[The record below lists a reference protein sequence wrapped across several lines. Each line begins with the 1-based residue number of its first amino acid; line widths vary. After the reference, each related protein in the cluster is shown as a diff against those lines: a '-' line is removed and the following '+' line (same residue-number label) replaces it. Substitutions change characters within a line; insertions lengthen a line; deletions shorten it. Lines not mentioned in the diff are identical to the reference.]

1 MPTPAPT
8 VPQSSPK
15 NIVKKVSTTHFREVL
30 ERGPLTFTMPLRFP
44 YRSDEMLNSICEL
57 SIGSVRS
64 ISDRK
69 RRRECLIYVSTSAMS
84 DAAKDM
90 IYLNRQSIKPAAQ
103 SLHKRHDDNQA
114 SEAGESKV
122 RPPGGACNT

>member
-15 NIVKKVSTTHFREVL
+15 YIIKKLSTNHFREVL
-30 ERGPLTFTMPLRFP
+30 ERGALTFTMPLRFP
-44 YRSDEMLNSICEL
+44 CRSDEMLYSICEL

-69 RRRECLIYVSTSAMS
+69 HCRECLIDVSTSAIS

-103 SLHKRHDDNQA
+103 PLHKRHDDDQA
-114 SEAGESKV
+114 SEAGESKI